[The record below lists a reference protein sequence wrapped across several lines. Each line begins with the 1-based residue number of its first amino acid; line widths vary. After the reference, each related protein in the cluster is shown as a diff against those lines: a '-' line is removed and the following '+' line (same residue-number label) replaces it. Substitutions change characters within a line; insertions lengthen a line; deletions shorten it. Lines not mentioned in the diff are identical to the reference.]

1 MSYSS
6 QQNYHIK
13 SNNEVVLS
21 TENTVNGNGYI
32 KMQLINFNLNEKL
45 TARQSDKHNNLNT
58 QNQ

>member
-45 TARQSDKHNNLNT
+45 TAGQSDKHNNLNT